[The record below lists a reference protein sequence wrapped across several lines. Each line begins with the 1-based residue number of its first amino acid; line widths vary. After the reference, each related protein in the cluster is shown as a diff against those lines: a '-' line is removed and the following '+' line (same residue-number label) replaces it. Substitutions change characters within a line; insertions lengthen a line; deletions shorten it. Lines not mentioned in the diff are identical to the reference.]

1 MHTEVFNNID
11 TLISMADSPLNIDE
25 INTELITLRRQINNK
40 KNEIED
46 LKSLMTE
53 SRYFNASN
61 ELVDKNIEI
70 SLKNKINRLNRKIK
84 DLKNTIDDIKNRE
97 KSVHNDIAAL
107 KDKLT
112 LNSNYVK
119 TLEKKAKES
128 SSNTYYQ
135 ELLTKEQKNV
145 TDLSNELEEKSNLYN
160 SILEELKLNN
170 QAHKELSDKLTNEKN
185 HLNDILD
192 NLNNP
197 NAYLD
202 EELKKSDEEKLST
215 LETELENLEKRK
227 LELLTDANM
236 IGSDAKEFIISND
249 IISALNK
256 VKELIT
262 IVKTKPYMDINNPDI
277 LDEELE
283 KKESLRNELS
293 SLIDNRAYENLD
305 NNSLNKRI
313 NYIKETITQNEDTIK
328 TYQLEINKIDE
339 IVNSS
344 LGKNITELE
353 EELLKLEKSIT
364 EYRTIVKDKNKS
376 TRTKANLEN
385 VIAKKEKERD
395 ILNDILSN
403 YKENLLAKIERTNI
417 LDNINKSLEEENNKF
432 NYELNKLSKL
442 SMLDLRTK
450 DLVSEEEDKDKLKQV
465 NEEIKAIKNR
475 QKFSKTPDEI
485 FDEIDM
491 YLATVKP
498 KEENKTPKAKQEP
511 EIKDILPTAPTVE
524 VNVPDLVP
532 TIEVPKEVPMPK
544 TEPEMLKV
552 IDIIPVETIKEKTGG
567 N

>member
-1 MHTEVFNNID
+1 
-11 TLISMADSPLNIDE
+11 
-25 INTELITLRRQINNK
+25 
-40 KNEIED
+40 
-46 LKSLMTE
+46 
-53 SRYFNASN
+53 
-61 ELVDKNIEI
+61 
-70 SLKNKINRLNRKIK
+70 
-84 DLKNTIDDIKNRE
+84 
-97 KSVHNDIAAL
+97 
-107 KDKLT
+107 
-112 LNSNYVK
+112 
-119 TLEKKAKES
+119 
-128 SSNTYYQ
+128 
-135 ELLTKEQKNV
+135 
-145 TDLSNELEEKSNLYN
+145 
-160 SILEELKLNN
+160 
-170 QAHKELSDKLTNEKN
+170 
-185 HLNDILD
+185 
-192 NLNNP
+192 
-197 NAYLD
+197 
-202 EELKKSDEEKLST
+202 
-215 LETELENLEKRK
+215 
-227 LELLTDANM
+227 M

-313 NYIKETITQNEDTIK
+313 NYIKKTITQNEDTIK